1 MLGVDWLG
9 SMRSRSAISSSNGS
23 RQRAIGT
30 SSQRGKDVR
39 ARSQGP
45 PLLQPGHNAL
55 RGLGRLLADGLD
67 DGLLELLDHAE
78 VDQGAGDRQLQA
90 ELLADFAGQLE
101 DDVNQDGAIGP
112 VLTGL

>member
-39 ARSQGP
+39 ARSQGT
-45 PLLQPGHNAL
+45 PLLQPRHNAP

-67 DGLLELLDHAE
+67 DGLLELLDDAE
-78 VDQGAGDRQLQA
+78 VHQRAGDVELEAELVTYFASQLQ
-90 ELLADFAGQLE
+90 
-101 DDVNQDGAIGP
+101 DDLD
-112 VLTGL
+112 